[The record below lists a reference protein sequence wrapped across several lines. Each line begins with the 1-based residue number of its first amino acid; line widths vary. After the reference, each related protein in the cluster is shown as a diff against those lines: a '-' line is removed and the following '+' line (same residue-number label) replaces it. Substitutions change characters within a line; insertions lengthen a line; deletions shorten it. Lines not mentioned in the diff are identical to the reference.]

1 MRRLEAGPDAVAAV
15 GWINATPDTA
25 AVQAADVPATRQ
37 VVTGGRRRPRR
48 RPASE
53 QEAVRRLPG
62 FPVPSIAVGNNCLP
76 TGVAAEQTSNTR
88 RGTPGSGG
96 LAVIRLR
103 QALRP

>member
-1 MRRLEAGPDAVAAV
+1 MRWPLWGATR
-15 GWINATPDTA
+15 TPDTA

-37 VVTGGRRRPRR
+37 VVTGRRRRPWR

-76 TGVAAEQTSNTR
+76 TGVAAEQTSNTV
-88 RGTPGSGG
+88 RGTPGFGG
-96 LAVIRLR
+96 LAVLKTPK
-103 QALRP
+103 ASLP